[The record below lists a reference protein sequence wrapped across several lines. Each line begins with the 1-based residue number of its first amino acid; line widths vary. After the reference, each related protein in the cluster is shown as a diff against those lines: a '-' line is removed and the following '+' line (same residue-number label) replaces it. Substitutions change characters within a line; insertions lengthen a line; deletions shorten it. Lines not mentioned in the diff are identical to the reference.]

1 MEKKFF
7 HHALKILEGVCVGC
21 THCMSVCP
29 TEAIRVKNGLATL
42 IDNRCVDCGMCFRSC
57 PVRAIIIDHDDFNKI
72 FKYKYRIVLLPSV
85 LTAQFPEEISNNQI
99 YSTLYEIGFNR
110 VVEVEQGV
118 DALFQA
124 QQDYLINTIDDR
136 PLISSFCPAIIRL
149 IQVKFPS
156 LVNNIMLLKPPL
168 DITALWLKEKLM
180 EEGASAEDIGI
191 FYVTPCAA
199 KIAAIKSPVGD
210 DKSPITGVINMD
222 FLFNKIY
229 RVIKAGKS
237 DQCIVPE
244 NQPLSKKGILWTLT
258 HGEAANLEGRCLAI
272 DEIHNVI
279 EFLEKIENEEITD
292 IDFLELRACD
302 QSCAGGVL
310 VSGNRFLTA
319 ERMRKRAYM
328 APDHSKISFIGTGEP
343 NSIHGQTIQADQVDL
358 SIHEIKPRSMLK
370 LDENRTEAMRKMQ
383 EVNNMVKKMPGLD
396 CGACGA
402 PTCQALAEDIVQ
414 GYGSINQCFYV
425 RELLYSKEPN
435 DQDCENNIK
444 EIWGDKKIDFDKL
457 SGL

>member
-1 MEKKFF
+1 
-7 HHALKILEGVCVGC
+7 
-21 THCMSVCP
+21 
-29 TEAIRVKNGLATL
+29 
-42 IDNRCVDCGMCFRSC
+42 
-57 PVRAIIIDHDDFNKI
+57 
-72 FKYKYRIVLLPSV
+72 V
-85 LTAQFPEEISNNQI
+85 LTAQFPEEISNSQI

-118 DALFQA
+118 DAIYEA
-124 QQDYLINTIDDR
+124 QKHYLATNDDDR

-168 DITALWLKEKLM
+168 DVTALWLKQKLM
-180 EEGASAEDIGI
+180 EEGAKAEDIGI

-210 DKSPITGVINMD
+210 DQSPITGVINMD

-258 HGEAANLEGRCLAI
+258 HGEADNLDGRCLAI

-279 EFLEKIENEEITD
+279 EFLEKIENDEITD

-310 VSGNRFLTA
+310 VAGNRFLTA
-319 ERMRKRAYM
+319 ERMRKRAM
-328 APDHSKISFIGTGEP
+328 VAPDCSKVSFIGTGDP
-343 NSIHGQTIQADQVDL
+343 NSLHGQTILADQVDL
-358 SIHEIKPRSMLK
+358 SIQDIKPRSMLK

-383 EVNNMVKKMPGLD
+383 EVNKLVKKMPSLD

-414 GYGSINQCFYV
+414 GYGHLNQCFYM
-425 RELLYSKEPN
+425 
-435 DQDCENNIK
+435 QDHMMTQDLITNQKRSESLK
-444 EIWGDKKIDFDKL
+444 DIWGEKKIDLDSISDFI
-457 SGL
+457 

>member
-7 HHALKILEGVCVGC
+7 HHALKVLEGVCIGC

-29 TEAIRVKNGLATL
+29 TEAIRVSNGLATI

-72 FKYKYRIVLLPSV
+72 FKYKYRIALVPAV
-85 LTAQFPEEISNNQI
+85 LTGQFPEEISNQQI

-118 DALFQA
+118 DALHQA
-124 QQDYLINTIDDR
+124 QLAYINQHTDDK

-168 DITALWLKEKLM
+168 DVSAIWLRQTLM
-180 EEGASAEDIGI
+180 AEGATADDIGI

-210 DKSPITGVINMD
+210 DDSPITGVINMD

-229 RVIKAGKS
+229 RVIKAGKN

-244 NQPLSKKGILWTLT
+244 NQPLSPKGILWTLT
-258 HGEAANLEGRCLAI
+258 HGEAANFAGRCLAI
-272 DEIHNVI
+272 DEIHNVM
-279 EFLEKIENEEITD
+279 EFLEKLENDEIPN

-302 QSCAGGVL
+302 HSCAGGVL
-310 VSGNRFLTA
+310 VSGNRFLTV
-319 ERMRKRAYM
+319 ERLKKRAQDAVKSNNDRPSEILNGPANRNNGMNEVNMEIY
-328 APDHSKISFIGTGEP
+328 
-343 NSIHGQTIQADQVDL
+343 
-358 SIHEIKPRSMLK
+358 EIKPRSMLK
-370 LDENRTEAMRKMQ
+370 LDENMAEAMRKMKVVQ
-383 EVNNMVKKMPGLD
+383 SLVKALPGFD
-396 CGACGA
+396 CAACGS

-414 GYGSINQCFYV
+414 NTGNINQCFYIQNILTAKGLITNKQS
-425 RELLYSKEPN
+425 REILDN
-435 DQDCENNIK
+435 
-444 EIWGDKKIDFDKL
+444 IWGQNKIDEDKL
-457 SGL
+457 TNYI